1 MDLLW
6 FKKRTKK
13 HPRGPSCSR
22 VDNFIRQ
29 IKCIVW
35 SIFYL
40 LDRNLSLN
48 RVIPSLN
55 NWDLV
60 DTTAILQGIKTI
72 DAHTNQFIHL
82 QTKI

>member
-6 FKKRTKK
+6 FKKRTRK

-40 LDRNLSLN
+40 LDR
-48 RVIPSLN
+48 VIPSLN

-72 DAHTNQFIHL
+72 DSHTKQNFNKL
-82 QTKI
+82 KFKKP